1 MKPLAQWLARVQH
14 AQDASR
20 LAFPHRSAV
29 TMGIRFTCP
38 HCQRRLNVKSFLAGK
53 RGLCPKC
60 GGKIRI
66 PTESQLPQQP
76 KTAAVGGVAAGSD
89 EMESPAT
96 GRSGAGTGLKRDSD
110 WYPFELVQQGAS
122 APPAETRSSPAT
134 VGEEEAVWYVSPPG
148 GGQFGP
154 ASRQT
159 VEQWISE
166 GRVTAE
172 TLVWR
177 EGWEEWQ
184 MAGRHFVQ
192 LQLEER
198 IEMPLA
204 DAPESHVSPDVP
216 STPAPVA
223 ALSENRLADVGS
235 TMASTRRSSRRRSL
249 LWVGIFALL
258 AVLLVGTLALILILG
273 S

>member
-1 MKPLAQWLARVQH
+1 
-14 AQDASR
+14 
-20 LAFPHRSAV
+20 
-29 TMGIRFTCP
+29 MGIRFICP
-38 HCQRRLNVKSFLAGK
+38 NCQRRLNVKSFLAGK
-53 RGLCPKC
+53 KGLCPKC

-76 KTAAVGGVAAGSD
+76 KTAAVGGAAARSD
-89 EMESPAT
+89 QREDPAT
-96 GRSGAGTGLKRDSD
+96 GKSGAGTGLERDSD
-110 WYPFELVQQGAS
+110 WYPFDVVQQAAS
-122 APPAETRSSPAT
+122 APPAERRASARAVS
-134 VGEEEAVWYVSPPG
+134 EDEAVWYVSPPG

-154 ASRQT
+154 ASRKT
-159 VEQWISE
+159 VEQWIAE

-198 IEMPLA
+198 IEMPQA
-204 DAPESHVSPDVP
+204 GAPESLVSPDVP
-216 STPAPVA
+216 ATSIPMATS
-223 ALSENRLADVGS
+223 SEGPLGAVGA
-235 TMASTRRSSRRRSL
+235 TMAASRTSSRRRSL
-249 LWVGIFALL
+249 LLVGIFALL

>member
-1 MKPLAQWLARVQH
+1 MQPLPRLFACVQPCPRC
-14 AQDASR
+14 DATDLPR
-20 LAFPHRSAV
+20 LTAV
-29 TMGIRFTCP
+29 TMGIRFICP
-38 HCQRRLNVKSFLAGK
+38 HCERRLNVKSFLAGK
-53 RGLCPKC
+53 KGLCPKC

-76 KTAAVGGVAAGSD
+76 KAAAVGGTAANSEEREG
-89 EMESPAT
+89 PAT
-96 GRSGAGTGLKRDSD
+96 GGSGAGTGLERDSD
-110 WYPFELVQQGAS
+110 WYPFDMVQQAAS
-122 APPAETRSSPAT
+122 APPAKTRAAARAVS
-134 VGEEEAVWYVSPPG
+134 EDEAVWYVSPPG

-159 VEQWISE
+159 VEQWIAE

-198 IEMPLA
+198 IEMPPA
-204 DAPESHVSPDVP
+204 DAPESLVSPDV
-216 STPAPVA
+216 SVTPAPVA
-223 ALSENRLADVGS
+223 ALSENRPADVGS
-235 TMASTRRSSRRRSL
+235 AMAYARKSPRRRSL

-258 AVLLVGTLALILILG
+258 AVLLVSTLALILILG

>member
-1 MKPLAQWLARVQH
+1 
-14 AQDASR
+14 
-20 LAFPHRSAV
+20 
-29 TMGIRFTCP
+29 MGIRFICP
-38 HCQRRLNVKSFLAGK
+38 HCERRLNVKSFLAGK
-53 RGLCPKC
+53 KGLCPKC

-66 PTESQLPQQP
+66 PTESPLPQQP
-76 KTAAVGGVAAGSD
+76 KTAAVGGAAASSG
-89 EMESPAT
+89 ETEARGT
-96 GRSGAGTGLKRDSD
+96 GGSGAGTGLERDSD
-110 WYPFELVQQGAS
+110 WYPFDVVQQGAS
-122 APPAETRSSPAT
+122 TPPAERRVSSD
-134 VGEEEAVWYVSPPG
+134 VGGDDDAVWYVSPPG

-154 ASRQT
+154 ASRAT
-159 VEQWISE
+159 IEQWISE

-198 IEMPLA
+198 IEMPQV

-223 ALSENRLADVGS
+223 ALSENRPADEGS
-235 TMASTRRSSRRRSL
+235 TMASARRSSRRRSL